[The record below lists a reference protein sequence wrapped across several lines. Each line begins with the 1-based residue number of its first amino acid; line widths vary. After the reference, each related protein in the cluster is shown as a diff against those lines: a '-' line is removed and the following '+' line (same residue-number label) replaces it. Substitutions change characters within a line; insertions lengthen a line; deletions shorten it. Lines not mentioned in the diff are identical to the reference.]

1 MKTSLRF
8 LIPLLL
14 LCNYCFSQKDIPYF
28 NLHKK
33 VAFFIALEEKLGST
47 KFDTGRH
54 YISMDDSAQPI
65 IYRRKEKGI
74 PDLLVF
80 YTFSKKDSLVTE
92 ILYEWDKGN
101 FEDGDDT
108 KMPPEFNKALVKKY
122 LDLQKNTASV
132 YGSAT
137 TEGNLEDL
145 SKAEETGGLKRSD
158 LWKPNDS
165 LKINIYTSISNYYEK
180 RGAVTTPTTHRIR
193 VYVKYINNK
202 KQAEEP
208 SLASKLPAAE
218 KTYAD
223 FISYLKNENFEAAKK
238 LLSEKIKASVTPEI
252 FNQLKTSLANNR
264 KTETYMSGM
273 QLMQDGNQ
281 YLMIQFKYADD
292 TTSPPKEYIKV
303 LFDSDATILGIQP
316 MTRN

>member
-1 MKTSLRF
+1 MKISLRF
-8 LIPLLL
+8 FIPLLL

-33 VAFFIALEEKLGST
+33 ISFFITLEEKLGST
-47 KFDTGRH
+47 KFDTGSQ
-54 YISMDDSAQPI
+54 YISMDDSAQPV

-74 PDLLVF
+74 PDLLVY

-101 FEDGDDT
+101 FEKNDNK
-108 KMPPEFNKALVKKY
+108 KMSLEFNKALANKY
-122 LDLQKNTASV
+122 LSLQKSIVSV

-137 TEGNLEDL
+137 TEGSLENL
-145 SKAEETGGLKRSD
+145 SKTEESGGLKRSD

-165 LKINIYTSISNYYEK
+165 LKINMYTSISNYYKKE
-180 RGAVTTPTTHRIR
+180 GMVTTTPTHRIR
-193 VYVKYINNK
+193 LYVNYTAGK
-202 KQAEEP
+202 KEND
-208 SLASKLPAAE
+208 LLSKSRIATAE

-238 LLSEKIKASVTPEI
+238 LLSEKIRASVTPEI
-252 FNQLKTSLANNR
+252 FNQLKTSLVTNR
-264 KTETYMSGM
+264 KAEVYMSGM
-273 QLMQDGNQ
+273 QLVQDGNQ
-281 YLMIQFKYADD
+281 YLMLQFKYTDD
-292 TTSPPKEYIKV
+292 TASPPKECIKV
-303 LFDSDATILGIQP
+303 LYSNDDTILGIQP